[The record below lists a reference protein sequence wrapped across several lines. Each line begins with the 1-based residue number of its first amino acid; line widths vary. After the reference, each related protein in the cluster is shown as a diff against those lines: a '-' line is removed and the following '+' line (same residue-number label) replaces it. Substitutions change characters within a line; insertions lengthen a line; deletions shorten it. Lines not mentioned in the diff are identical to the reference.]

1 MQTESSELE
10 VARDGNSFQNR
21 RYYALKKLYETVSV
35 KFVDAEDK
43 IREHEKYGRILKD
56 KISNL
61 KKQLSERYMSQE
73 EVYTFLRENIRI
85 DQSIAFGGQGS
96 STKLSD
102 DGYKYLASALTRLP
116 RRMGEEQK
124 MSIECIKKHY
134 DEFLGYYY
142 NSSCSGC
149 KDGHAS
155 FWKTITESD
164 EWKKWKASNPMYDF
178 AECEELG
185 LMGDKHFK
193 AFITFITSQA
203 LGSGGKP

>member
-1 MQTESSELE
+1 MTTYFLY
-10 VARDGNSFQNR
+10 ARKSTD
-21 RYYALKKLYETVSV
+21 T
-35 KFVDAEDK
+35 EDK
-43 IREHEKYGRILKD
+43 QVRSID
-56 KISNL
+56 D
-61 KKQLSERYMSQE
+61 QLA
-73 EVYTFLRENIRI
+73 VLRSVAKNEGLNIVKE
-85 DQSIAFGGQGS
+85 F
-96 STKLSD
+96 
-102 DGYKYLASALTRLP
+102 
-116 RRMGEEQK
+116 
-124 MSIECIKKHY
+124 IEKHY